1 VGVLLSRLGAST
13 TSPDCALNPVVDMF
27 SGPVFVGMRLQSE
40 GAAWSL
46 MVVLFTETGLRATD
60 AWAKADPS

>member
-1 VGVLLSRLGAST
+1 
-13 TSPDCALNPVVDMF
+13 MF

-40 GAAWSL
+40 RAAWSL
-46 MVVLFTETGLRATD
+46 MGVLITETGLRATD